1 MKQSLVIY
9 LEIKYKRTIEKEVR
23 NIIYEDEILKV
34 LPLKISSEIR
44 GYFQS
49 DKIQEIRIKVGKP
62 IILNS
67 FKGERILKY
76 TVTAEDIKQILVKI
90 SNYSLYAYEEE
101 IKQGYITI
109 KGGHRIGIAGECVI
123 VGGIIRTIKN
133 ISSLN
138 IRICR
143 EVIGSSNEVMK
154 YIAKNNRIYNTLI
167 VAPPKCGKTTILRD
181 IARNVSYGM
190 NIINLSG
197 KKVSIIDERSEIAA
211 CFNGVPQ
218 MDVGVRTDVLDN
230 CLKREGMLMAIR
242 SLSPEVLIC
251 DEIGTK
257 GDIEALLMAFN
268 SGVNVIVT
276 LHGFSID
283 DIYKRKVFKE
293 LLDNSILDRIVILSN
308 KNGVGTIENMYAVG
322 LGGEVKCLK

>member
-1 MKQSLVIY
+1 M
-9 LEIKYKRTIEKEVR
+9 RC
-23 NIIYEDEILKV
+23 IIYEEEILKV
-34 LPLKISSEIR
+34 LPMKISSEIR
-44 GYFQS
+44 EYFKG

-67 FKGERILKY
+67 FRGERILRY
-76 TVTAEDIKQILVKI
+76 IVMEEDIKQILVKV

-123 VGGIIRTIKN
+123 VSGVIRTIKN

-143 EVIGSSNEVMK
+143 EIIGASNELMK
-154 YIAKNNRIYNTLI
+154 HITKNNKVYNTLI
-167 VAPPKCGKTTILRD
+167 VSPPKCGKTTMLRD
-181 IARNVSYGM
+181 IARNISSGM

-218 MDVGVRTDVLDN
+218 MDVGIRTDVLDN

-257 GDIEALLMAFN
+257 GDIESLFMAFN
-268 SGVNVIVT
+268 SGVNIIVT

-308 KNGVGTIENMYAVG
+308 INGVGTIEKVYEVG
-322 LGGEVKCLK
+322 LEGEVKCLK